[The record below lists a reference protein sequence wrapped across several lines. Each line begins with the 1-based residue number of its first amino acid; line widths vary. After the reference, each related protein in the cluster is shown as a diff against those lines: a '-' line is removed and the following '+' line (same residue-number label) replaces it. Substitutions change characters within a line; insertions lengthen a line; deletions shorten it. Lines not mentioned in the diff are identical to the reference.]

1 MYKNKEQLM
10 SNKLS
15 IKMNLQKTKKLN
27 FLYLSNQIKTLV
39 SQSDSG
45 SKNHPDS
52 DLDVLDQIETQE
64 PSLYKVLILNDDYT
78 PMDFVVYVL
87 KTFFK
92 HDDISAE
99 KIMMDVHKQG
109 SGVAGVYTFE
119 VAETK
124 SMQVNQFAKS
134 NKYPLKSIVEEEA

>member
-1 MYKNKEQLM
+1 MHMPKKNYDLLAID
-10 SNKLS
+10 N
-15 IKMNLQKTKKLN
+15 
-27 FLYLSNQIKTLV
+27 
-39 SQSDSG
+39 SDNNSTR
-45 SKNHPDS
+45 PDS
-52 DLDVLDQIETQE
+52 DLDVLDQVETQE
-64 PSLYKVLILNDDYT
+64 PPLYKVLILNDDYT

-92 HDDISAE
+92 HDDLSAE

-109 SGVAGVYTFE
+109 SGVAGIYTFE

-134 NKYPLKSIVEEEA
+134 NKYPLKSTLEEEKQ